1 MGREGERGEMKNQHE
16 MINGGLG
23 AGTAIGRQQRG
34 GEGEE
39 ECNSR
44 QEQKILRDYFLRWR
58 INGINEINEPCVL
71 ACRGRVHTVLAS
83 LLLR

>member
-1 MGREGERGEMKNQHE
+1 MKNQHG

-23 AGTAIGRQQRG
+23 AGSAI

-44 QEQKILRDYFLRWR
+44 QEQKILRDYFRRWR
-58 INGINEINEPCVL
+58 INGINEINEPCARL
-71 ACRGRVHTVLAS
+71 PGEGAHCS
-83 LLLR
+83 F